1 MILVDPARIADYTAR
16 GWWGRTTLLDCFD
29 AAVSSRPLHEAVVDP
44 PNRAML
50 DGAAP
55 ERLTYRALA
64 ERVAGYAG
72 ALHAQG
78 VGADQIVC
86 VQLPNCSDQVAIYLA
101 ILRLGAIITP
111 VPLAFREHEL
121 EHVLRHTGAST
132 VITTAHVG
140 THDFAAM
147 HVALAARLNSTES
160 SPGLNCIRVLGVG
173 DHLPNGVTQL
183 IAGAHQAPPTIALD
197 ANAVATIC
205 WTSGTESSPKGV
217 PRSHNEW
224 LIVAPSII
232 EGGAVAPG
240 ARILNP
246 FPLVNMAG
254 FSTGF
259 ATWLSLGAT
268 LVQHHPFDFEV
279 FLQQL
284 RDERIDYT
292 VAAPAILNRLLKEP
306 ALLDGIDLNRLRRI
320 GSGSAPLAEWMI
332 KGFAARGVEIVNY
345 FGSNEGAALTGSP
358 QDVPDPADRAR
369 YFPRAGVDGFDWSVS
384 TTRKIRTKLVD
395 PTTDEEI
402 SKRDQIGELRFE
414 GPTIFSGYYRAPE
427 LDATAFDRDGY
438 YRTGDLFRIAGE
450 RMQWY
455 EFAGRAKDIVNR
467 GGMKISSE
475 EIENLLAGHPAIQEA
490 AIIGIADEALGERV
504 CAVIAM
510 RNGARVE
517 LSELVAY
524 LRDQA
529 RVAAY
534 KLPERLE
541 IVSALPRNAVG
552 KVLKRE
558 LRQQFGNV

>member
-1 MILVDPARIADYTAR
+1 M
-16 GWWGRTTLLDCFD
+16 
-29 AAVSSRPLHEAVVDP
+29 
-44 PNRAML
+44 
-50 DGAAP
+50 
-55 ERLTYRALA
+55 
-64 ERVAGYAG
+64 
-72 ALHAQG
+72 
-78 VGADQIVC
+78 
-86 VQLPNCSDQVAIYLA
+86 
-101 ILRLGAIITP
+101 
-111 VPLAFREHEL
+111 
-121 EHVLRHTGAST
+121 
-132 VITTAHVG
+132 
-140 THDFAAM
+140 
-147 HVALAARLNSTES
+147 
-160 SPGLNCIRVLGVG
+160 
-173 DHLPNGVTQL
+173 
-183 IAGAHQAPPTIALD
+183 
-197 ANAVATIC
+197 
-205 WTSGTESSPKGV
+205 
-217 PRSHNEW
+217 
-224 LIVAPSII
+224 
-232 EGGAVAPG
+232 
-240 ARILNP
+240 
-246 FPLVNMAG
+246 
-254 FSTGF
+254 
-259 ATWLSLGAT
+259 
-268 LVQHHPFDFEV
+268 
-279 FLQQL
+279 
-284 RDERIDYT
+284 
-292 VAAPAILNRLLKEP
+292 
-306 ALLDGIDLNRLRRI
+306 
-320 GSGSAPLAEWMI
+320 
-332 KGFAARGVEIVNY
+332 
-345 FGSNEGAALTGSP
+345 
-358 QDVPDPADRAR
+358 PDPADRAR

>member
-1 MILVDPARIADYTAR
+1 M
-16 GWWGRTTLLDCFD
+16 
-29 AAVSSRPLHEAVVDP
+29 
-44 PNRAML
+44 
-50 DGAAP
+50 
-55 ERLTYRALA
+55 
-64 ERVAGYAG
+64 
-72 ALHAQG
+72 
-78 VGADQIVC
+78 
-86 VQLPNCSDQVAIYLA
+86 
-101 ILRLGAIITP
+101 
-111 VPLAFREHEL
+111 
-121 EHVLRHTGAST
+121 
-132 VITTAHVG
+132 
-140 THDFAAM
+140 
-147 HVALAARLNSTES
+147 
-160 SPGLNCIRVLGVG
+160 
-173 DHLPNGVTQL
+173 L
-183 IAGAHQAPPTIALD
+183 IAWENEALLG
-197 ANAVATIC
+197 I
-205 WTSGTESSPKGV
+205 
-217 PRSHNEW
+217 NEFNKDNYM
-224 LIVAPSII
+224 IVAPSII